1 MAEYGGMSVNERLV
15 MSGMHINFD
24 ETAKLRDRTRMIQIL
39 MALEMS
45 EKGAAAVADAI
56 LADPAKYGL

>member
-1 MAEYGGMSVNERLV
+1 MAEYSGMTVNDRLV

-24 ETAKLRDRTRMIQIL
+24 ETAKQRDRTKMIQIL
-39 MALEMS
+39 VALEMS